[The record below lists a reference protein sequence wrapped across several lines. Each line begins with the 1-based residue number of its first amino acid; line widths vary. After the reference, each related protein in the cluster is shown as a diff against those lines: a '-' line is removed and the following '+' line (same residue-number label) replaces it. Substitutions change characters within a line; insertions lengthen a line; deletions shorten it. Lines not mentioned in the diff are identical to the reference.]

1 MSSLSAS
8 HAASCF
14 FQHSHFDDARPP
26 RAGAWSSPSGYNIEG
41 TEKQVPDREIEVTF
55 DGQVL
60 RPDAPLDLE
69 PNRKYRV
76 RIQPADSKLE
86 PQNSLLRIRDLAR
99 DLGVSDLAEQHDHY
113 LYATPK
119 K

>member
-1 MSSLSAS
+1 M
-8 HAASCF
+8 
-14 FQHSHFDDARPP
+14 
-26 RAGAWSSPSGYNIEG
+26 
-41 TEKQVPDREIEVTF
+41 EKRVPEREIEVTF

-69 PNRKYRV
+69 PNQKYRV
-76 RIQPADSKLE
+76 RIQPTDSKLE
-86 PQNSLLRIRDLAR
+86 PENSFLRILELAR

>member
-1 MSSLSAS
+1 MEEPGS
-8 HAASCF
+8 
-14 FQHSHFDDARPP
+14 
-26 RAGAWSSPSGYNIEG
+26 E
-41 TEKQVPDREIEVTF
+41 REIEVTF

-76 RIQPADSKLE
+76 RIQPADSELQPKD
-86 PQNSLLRIRDLAR
+86 SLLRILGLAR

-113 LYATPK
+113 LYATTK